1 MAKTKKAT
9 AVGALFLTVWFAT
22 MWLCILLTV
31 SSALFNWPRR
41 ETVAVEEKRALA
53 ARPDYKSLPKKLW
66 GQATETW
73 YNDHFPFRQTIVPF
87 FRNVNI
93 NMLRSPVGYN
103 VPGRGKW
110 VFGRGREW
118 PEVEDYMGVIKLTP
132 QMVDDWRTLFE
143 GRVAW
148 AEAMGSCY
156 LELVTPMK
164 IHVHPEKV
172 LPLIAMH
179 RRESYREDLR
189 HALDKSFAGTNI
201 LFLID
206 SLSAEVASGR
216 EVYYE
221 EDHHENAYGCY
232 CIYRDLAATLRSLGF
247 SGIHDFPLYE
257 DSVPEDVREGRAPGC
272 WIRDRR
278 LVVSNPDAK
287 VAASETLGIPA
298 RSSRF
303 PRCPI
308 YLEQPGPHRMMAVFH
323 DSFLRYPLS
332 TWYERGD
339 MGAFAIPFLGGFDR
353 IAMFIFTRCTTEKL
367 EGLFR
372 EETPELIVE
381 QFSEGRLQYGP
392 VGLDETMRRAAAWG
406 KGTPLDG
413 NPPPGADILAAAVF
427 DNLGAAPSGGDV
439 TARLTDAAGKTLSE
453 VALAPGA
460 RRVAFFGAIPFSDG
474 MGLELGDAS
483 ATSARL
489 MFRMPEQ

>member
-9 AVGALFLTVWFAT
+9 AVGVLFLTIWLAT
-22 MWLCILLTV
+22 MWVCILLTA
-31 SSALFNWPRR
+31 SSALFNWPHR

-53 ARPDYKSLPKKLW
+53 ARPDYRSLPKKLW
-66 GQATETW
+66 GQATEGW
-73 YNDHFPFRQTIVPF
+73 YNDHFPFRQAIVPF
-87 FRNVNI
+87 FRNLNI
-93 NMLRSPVGYN
+93 NILRSPVGYN

-148 AEAMGSCY
+148 AEAMGSRY
-156 LELVTPMK
+156 LEVITPMK

-189 HALDKSFAGTNI
+189 HALDESFSGTNV

-232 CIYRDLAATLRSLGF
+232 CIYRDLAAAIRALGF
-247 SGIHDFPLYE
+247 TGIHDFPLYE
-257 DSVPEDVREGRAPGC
+257 DLVPEDVREGRAPGC

-298 RSSRF
+298 RSIRF

-308 YLEQPGPHRMMAVFH
+308 YLEQPGPHRMMVVFH

-339 MGAFAIPFLGGFDR
+339 MGAFAIPFMGGFDR
-353 IAMFIFTRCTTEKL
+353 IAMLIFKRCTTELL

-372 EETPELIVE
+372 EEKPDLIVE

-406 KGTPLDG
+406 RGTPLDG
-413 NPPPGADILAAAVF
+413 NPSPGASILAAAVF
-427 DNLGAAPSGGDV
+427 DDLDTSSAGAGISAKLIDVSGE
-439 TARLTDAAGKTLSE
+439 TLSKIT
-453 VALAPGA
+453 LAPGA
-460 RRVAFFGAIPFSDG
+460 RRVAFFGQVAFSDG
-474 MGLELGDAS
+474 LRIDMGDATFSS
-483 ATSARL
+483 AELLLRS
-489 MFRMPEQ
+489 P